1 MQEAH
6 LIALACGSPSAGH
19 RCWSLRLPAQEMV
32 RLEFVDE
39 LSYVTIHHIMS
50 ENEIKPWLRKEWC
63 IPPGSQAEFVYY
75 MEAVLDVYQSRVRF

>member
-1 MQEAH
+1 
-6 LIALACGSPSAGH
+6 
-19 RCWSLRLPAQEMV
+19 MV